1 MQKRKCAKK
10 VFSIPNKVCVI
21 FTLSKEVLLEKLNT
35 KRESWDQKMKNRLSE
50 IRWRKGWSQAALARR
65 SGVAKTTICEIENG
79 NISNPSVEIAYKLSK
94 ALNVDVWEIFYME

>member
-1 MQKRKCAKK
+1 
-10 VFSIPNKVCVI
+10 
-21 FTLSKEVLLEKLNT
+21 
-35 KRESWDQKMKNRLSE
+35 MKNRLSE

-94 ALNVDVWEIFYME
+94 ALNVDVWEIFYMEQEKREERVWNTKELLSGYQKEWKKKKRRNF

>member
-1 MQKRKCAKK
+1 MCKK
-10 VFSIPNKVCVI
+10 SVQHTEQSLCYIYTIKGS
-21 FTLSKEVLLEKLNT
+21 TSGKTKD